1 MPLARALA
9 RTAHGLRNHALDLL
23 FTPRCVQ
30 CQREGSYV
38 CNRCLAKVRGLS
50 GGYQPAGTITTA
62 SGACITERIA
72 IDGVH
77 APFAMEG
84 VVREAIHQLKYQG
97 LRAIAPTLAEMMT
110 NHLRGTGV
118 RADALVPV
126 PLHARRLRQRGYNQA
141 ELLASHIARETGLPL
156 RTDLLERREYLGP
169 QARSG
174 SQAERWAHVRN
185 AFSGRPAASGLRIL
199 LIDDVCT
206 TGATLNACALALRD
220 SWAAS
225 IAGLTCAREV

>member
-1 MPLARALA
+1 MTLARSLI
-9 RTAHGLRNHALDLL
+9 RNAHSFRNRALDFL

-38 CNRCLAKVRGLS
+38 CHRCLAKVRRLS
-50 GGYQPAGTITTA
+50 GGYRPASTTTTA
-62 SGACITERIA
+62 GGACITERIA
-72 IDGVH
+72 IDGVY

-97 LRAIAPTLAEMMT
+97 LRAIAPTLAETMA
-110 NHLRGTGV
+110 NHLKSQGLL
-118 RADALVPV
+118 ADALVPV
-126 PLHARRLRQRGYNQA
+126 PLHTRRLRERGYNQA
-141 ELLASHIARETGLPL
+141 ELLASHIAKATGIPM

-174 SQAERWAHVRN
+174 SQAERWSHVRD
-185 AFSGRPAASGLRIL
+185 AFSARPAASGLRIL

-206 TGATLNACALALRD
+206 TGATLNACAIALCD

-225 IAGLTCAREV
+225 VIGLTCAREV